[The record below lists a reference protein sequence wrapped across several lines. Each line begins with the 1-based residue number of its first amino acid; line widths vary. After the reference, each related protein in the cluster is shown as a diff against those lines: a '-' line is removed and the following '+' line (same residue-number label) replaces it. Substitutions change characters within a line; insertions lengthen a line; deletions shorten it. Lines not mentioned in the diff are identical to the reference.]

1 LQEDL
6 KLNFRLSLWQLYD
19 YTWEGRVWWWLR
31 IYGYPGYGDGYVVV
45 MMVMV
50 VVTLVVNMEVDAVGT
65 KMEMAV
71 YTFVNL

>member
-1 LQEDL
+1 
-6 KLNFRLSLWQLYD
+6 
-19 YTWEGRVWWWLR
+19 
-31 IYGYPGYGDGYVVV
+31 

-50 VVTLVVNMEVDAVGT
+50 VVTLAVNMEVDAVGT